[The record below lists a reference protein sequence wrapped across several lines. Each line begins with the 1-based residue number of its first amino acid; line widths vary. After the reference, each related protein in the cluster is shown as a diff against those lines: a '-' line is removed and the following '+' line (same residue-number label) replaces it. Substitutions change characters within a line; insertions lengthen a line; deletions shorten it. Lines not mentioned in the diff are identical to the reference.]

1 MFANLD
7 LAKLTGTVSSGWL
20 EMIVKSLPHLDVFQK
35 NYFNPEKDLLF
46 AMAQRYS
53 AVQCNLKII
62 YITISQSMFV
72 FPISSIFLSLEP
84 VMINRRCLKDNTD
97 YSKQSLVIWELV
109 ISKYSRVFLVAS
121 NDWVI

>member
-35 NYFNPEKDLLF
+35 NYFSPEKDLLF

-53 AVQCNLKII
+53 AVQFIDNLYNYFPKYVCLSDILNF
-62 YITISQSMFV
+62 SQ
-72 FPISSIFLSLEP
+72 L
-84 VMINRRCLKDNTD
+84 RAKG
-97 YSKQSLVIWELV
+97 
-109 ISKYSRVFLVAS
+109 
-121 NDWVI
+121 